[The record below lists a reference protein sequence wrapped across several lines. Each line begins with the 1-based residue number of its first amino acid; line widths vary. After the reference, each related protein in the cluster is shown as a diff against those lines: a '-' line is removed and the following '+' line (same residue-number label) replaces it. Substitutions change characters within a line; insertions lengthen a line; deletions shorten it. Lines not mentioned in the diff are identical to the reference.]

1 MQFNLDK
8 RFVQILND
16 QGHQLTWEQLRAAY
30 EVRKAEREADPAA
43 IATVTAAVRR
53 DQSLDRPIA
62 RLPPPSAN
70 PPPSPPGIWSY
81 RMSTLPDL

>member
-8 RFVQILND
+8 RFIQILNE

-43 IATVTAAVRR
+43 IAKRR
-53 DQSLDRPIA
+53 TEALRNERELERYRALLADQR
-62 RLPPPSAN
+62 
-70 PPPSPPGIWSY
+70 SP
-81 RMSTLPDL
+81 

>member
-43 IATVTAAVRR
+43 IAKRRRQALMNEREVEAYRALLASTATK
-53 DQSLDRPIA
+53 DE
-62 RLPPPSAN
+62 
-70 PPPSPPGIWSY
+70 
-81 RMSTLPDL
+81 